1 MAGTRTTSRFE
12 TMADLLKEL
21 GGIAP
26 KRVRLKP
33 APGKATERD
42 VVAIHDRTDRLF
54 ELIDGVLVEKVMGF
68 LESALACH
76 LSYLL
81 ATFLEEHDL
90 GILAGPDGTLRL
102 MPGLVRIPDISF
114 VSWNRL
120 PGRVLPTK
128 PIPDLVPDLAV
139 EVLSEGNTKGEMQRK
154 LKEYFLTGVQLV
166 WFVDP
171 RTRTIQ
177 IYTAP
182 DQFKTLAEGQV
193 LDGGN
198 VLPGLALPVSKVFA
212 KMPPARKKSKRRGPQ
227 AKKPRRSNGAS

>member
-1 MAGTRTTSRFE
+1 
-12 TMADLLKEL
+12 
-21 GGIAP
+21 
-26 KRVRLKP
+26 
-33 APGKATERD
+33 
-42 VVAIHDRTDRLF
+42 
-54 ELIDGVLVEKVMGF
+54 
-68 LESALACH
+68 
-76 LSYLL
+76 
-81 ATFLEEHDL
+81 
-90 GILAGPDGTLRL
+90 

-120 PGRVLPTK
+120 PGRVLPSK

-139 EVLSEGNTKGEMQRK
+139 EVLSKGNTKGEMRRK

-166 WFVDP
+166 WFVNP

-177 IYTAP
+177 VYTAP
-182 DQFKTLAEGQV
+182 DQYVTLAEGQT

-212 KMPPARKKSKRRGPQ
+212 KMPPAQKKSRRKESR

>member
-1 MAGTRTTSRFE
+1 MAGTPTASRFE

-26 KRVRLKP
+26 ERVRLKP

-42 VVAIHDRTDRLF
+42 VIAIHDRTDRLF

-68 LESALACH
+68 LESNLACH
-76 LSYLL
+76 LIHLL
-81 ATFLEEHDL
+81 ESFLDEHDL

-114 VSWNRL
+114 VSWKRL
-120 PGRVLPTK
+120 PGRVLPSK

-154 LKEYFLTGVQLV
+154 LKDYFLTGVQLV

-171 RTRTIQ
+171 KTRTLQ
-177 IYTAP
+177 VHTAP
-182 DQFKTLAEGQV
+182 DQCATLTEGQM
-193 LDGGN
+193 LDGGA
-198 VLPGLALPVSKVFA
+198 VLPGLALPISKVFA
-212 KMPPARKKSKRRGPQ
+212 KMPPLRGKSQRMGPP
-227 AKKPRRSNGAS
+227 AKKPRRRNGPS

>member
-1 MAGTRTTSRFE
+1 MAGTRTASRFE
-12 TMADLLKEL
+12 TMADLLKDL

-42 VVAIHDRTDRLF
+42 VITLHDRTNRLF

-68 LESALACH
+68 LESSLAIH
-76 LSYLL
+76 VGYLL

-114 VSWNRL
+114 VSWTRL
-120 PGRVLPTK
+120 PGRVLPIE
-128 PIPDLVPDLAV
+128 PIPDLIPDLAV
-139 EVLSEGNTKGEMQRK
+139 EVLSKGNTKGEMQRK

-171 RTRTIQ
+171 QTRTIQ
-177 IYTAP
+177 VYTAP
-182 DQFKTLAEGQV
+182 DQDVTLAEGQI
-193 LDGGN
+193 LDGGE

-212 KMPPARKKSKRRGPQ
+212 KMPPARKKSKPKGPQ
-227 AKKPRRSNGAS
+227 TKKPRRPNGRS